1 MKLTLSPTIEAALGK
16 KVAQVGVSP
25 QEWVRMLIVSN
36 LGLAR
41 LSGGDPEVTLKGP
54 QSNPEVTLDT
64 QSSSSLIPSE
74 DQEKKDGDG
83 DPEVTLNGPSAE
95 EREMGAWKPSAGQS
109 TMPYENFKSAVKT
122 LFFDNELVAPPVKQ
136 INAWAKMLSHRD
148 AARGRWLLV
157 RLLTDVGN
165 RGDLAKGKNYLYGC
179 VRREASDMA
188 SSDREV
194 LRELQANTELTVQ

>member
-41 LSGGDPEVTLKGP
+41 LSG
-54 QSNPEVTLDT
+54 
-64 QSSSSLIPSE
+64 
-74 DQEKKDGDG
+74 G

>member
-1 MKLTLSPTIEAALGK
+1 
-16 KVAQVGVSP
+16 
-25 QEWVRMLIVSN
+25 MLIVSN